1 MELSQLPKLVDDEA
15 SLGEVVPIDPRLIV
29 ALDYADQNQALG
41 FVERI
46 SPDLCKLK
54 IGKEL
59 FTRSGPQFVESLVTR
74 GFDVFLDL
82 KFHDIPNTVRKAV
95 YAAAQLGEWMV
106 DVHALG
112 GQAMLEAAREG
123 VEMVGVNRPYLI
135 AVSLLTSMSASDL
148 RQLGIEQQPQ
158 AFVERLARLSMDSG
172 VDGLVCSAQEAKGLR
187 QKLGDSP
194 LLVTPGIRPA
204 GSNAGDQQRI
214 ATPQQAIE
222 DGASYLVIG
231 RPITQHENPVEM
243 LQLINASIQN

>member
-1 MELSQLPKLVDDEA
+1 MPKLVDDEA

-112 GQAMLEAAREG
+112 GQAML
-123 VEMVGVNRPYLI
+123 
-135 AVSLLTSMSASDL
+135 
-148 RQLGIEQQPQ
+148 
-158 AFVERLARLSMDSG
+158 
-172 VDGLVCSAQEAKGLR
+172 
-187 QKLGDSP
+187 
-194 LLVTPGIRPA
+194 
-204 GSNAGDQQRI
+204 
-214 ATPQQAIE
+214 
-222 DGASYLVIG
+222 
-231 RPITQHENPVEM
+231 
-243 LQLINASIQN
+243 